1 MRQIYPAG
9 PAAGGDSTDGADG
22 TADLAAAYAY
32 PSGSTPAGAGKPAA
46 WVRANMVASSDG
58 AATVKGA
65 SGALSSDGD
74 RRLFAVLRA
83 LADVVLVGANTVRQ
97 ERYGPPRP
105 RGKWATLRAGRQPAA
120 PIAIVTGTLD
130 LDLSSPLFTA
140 APAYARTILL
150 TAESAPQDLRAQA
163 AKWADVVIAGSR
175 HVDLALAIKALA
187 DRGLHR
193 ILTEGGPRLLGQLV
207 SADLLDELCL
217 TVSPLLAG
225 GDAPRITAGADLASP
240 RRLRLGH
247 VLEAE
252 GSLFCRYLRVTS

>member
-1 MRQIYPAG
+1 V
-9 PAAGGDSTDGADG
+9 
-22 TADLAAAYAY
+22 
-32 PSGSTPAGAGKPAA
+32 GKPAA

-58 AATVKGA
+58 AATVQGA

-74 RRLFAVLRA
+74 RRLFVVLRG
-83 LADVVLVGANTVRQ
+83 LADVVLVGAHTVRV

-105 RGKWATLRAGRQPAA
+105 RDEWATLRAGRQPAP

-130 LDLSSPLFTA
+130 LDLSSPLFTE
-140 APAYARTILL
+140 APAYARTIVL
-150 TAESAPQDLRAQA
+150 TVESAPQERRAQA

-175 HVDLALAIKALA
+175 HVDLTLAIKALA

-193 ILTEGGPRLLGQLV
+193 VLTEGGPRLLGQLV
-207 SADLLDELCL
+207 AADLLDELCL

-225 GDAPRITAGADLASP
+225 GDSPGITVGADLASP

-252 GSLFCRYLRVTS
+252 GSLFCRYVNVTP